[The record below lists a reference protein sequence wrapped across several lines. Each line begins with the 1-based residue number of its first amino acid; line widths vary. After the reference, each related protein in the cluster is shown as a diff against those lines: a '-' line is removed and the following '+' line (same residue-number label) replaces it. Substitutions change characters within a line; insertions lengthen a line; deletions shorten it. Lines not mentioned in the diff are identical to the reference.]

1 MASEFAH
8 ESKSYE
14 ILKDN
19 QINYGLT
26 DKEVRARVK
35 EGKVNI
41 IPKTPSRTM
50 WQIIRANLFTSFN
63 ALNAVLAI
71 IVIAAGSPKNALFA
85 GVIISNTMIGVIQ
98 EVRAKAII
106 ENLSLLNI
114 TNVKVM
120 RNGVEKEI
128 SMEDLV
134 IDDIII
140 LNPGAK
146 IAADAEIISGNEI
159 EVDESLLTGES
170 DPVLKKPSSK
180 ILSGSFVVAGDGYA
194 KVTKVGAD
202 TYSAKLAEEARRY
215 KLINSELQ
223 TAVNKIFKVIIW
235 LVVPIGVLLV
245 ATQLFFADRSWQD
258 AVIAASSGIIG
269 MVPEGFVLLTSATF
283 IVAVIRLSKWDTLV
297 QELPA
302 TEVLARVDVLCL
314 DKTGTITEGRLKVV
328 DIMPLE
334 NNNINDIEEILAGI
348 VHSSPSI
355 NPTQKAI
362 LEKYKTKPE
371 LKIKNKIP
379 FSSEKKWSGVEFE
392 EKGPWVLGAP
402 EMILK
407 NQYDEIRSIVEEE
420 AVKGRRVLLLAKV
433 SENEFKN
440 KTLNS
445 AKKAALILIEDIIR
459 EEATESFQYF
469 EKQSVDLKIISG
481 DNPVTVSA
489 VAKRAG
495 IKNSDRY
502 IDARNLP
509 EDSEKLA
516 KTIEENTIFGR
527 VTPHQKKEIVKS
539 LQSKGHIVAMTGDG
553 VNDVLALKEADCGI
567 AMANGSDA
575 TKAVAQLVLLNSDFS
590 ALPKVVMEG
599 RKLINN
605 LEGVS
610 ELFLS
615 KTVYSAILSLIF
627 GLIMLPFPFMPIQ
640 LSLIGSVAIGIPSFF
655 LALAPNKD
663 RVNRGFL
670 KRVLQGAIP
679 NGIVG
684 GFSTLAIFLL
694 GYFNNLSIEQCRTL
708 AIMVLGGISL
718 IILLKISKPLS
729 AFKAFLVMAM
739 AMLFS
744 ASFII
749 PVAKDFFMFYD
760 SDKIYVFI
768 SISLIILSLPFNYIV
783 TNITQKIIK

>member
-1 MASEFAH
+1 MRSEFIY
-8 ESKSYE
+8 ENKSYKA
-14 ILKDN
+14 LKSNDV
-19 QINYGLT
+19 NYGLT
-26 DKEVRARVK
+26 DKEVKDRVK
-35 EGKVNI
+35 KGKVNI
-41 IPKTPSRTM
+41 IPKTPSRTI

-106 ENLSLLNI
+106 EKLSLLNM

-120 RNGVEKEI
+120 RDGVEKEI

-134 IDDIII
+134 IDDIMV

-146 IAADAEIISGNEI
+146 IAADAEILYGSEI

-170 DPVLKKPSSK
+170 DPVLKKYSSK
-180 ILSGSFVVAGDGYA
+180 ILSGSFVVAGNGYA
-194 KVTKVGAD
+194 KVTSVGAD
-202 TYSAKLAEEARRY
+202 TYSAKLAEEAKRY

-223 TAVNKIFKVIIW
+223 IAVNKIFKVIIW
-235 LVVPIGVLLV
+235 IVIPIGILLV

-258 AVIAASSGIIG
+258 AVIGASSGIIG

-314 DKTGTITEGRLKVV
+314 DKTGTITEGRLKVA

-334 NNNINDIEEILAGI
+334 NSNINDIEEILAGI
-348 VHSSPSI
+348 VHGSPSI
-355 NPTQKAI
+355 NPTQQAI
-362 LEKYKTKPE
+362 LEKYKDKPE

-392 EKGPWVLGAP
+392 EKGAWVLGAP
-402 EMILK
+402 EMIL
-407 NQYDEIRSIVEEE
+407 NDEYEEIKSMVEGE
-420 AVKGRRVLLLAKV
+420 AIKGRRVLLLAKT
-433 SENEFKN
+433 SEDEFKN
-440 KTLNS
+440 QTLNDVE
-445 AKKAALILIEDIIR
+445 KTALILIEDIIR
-459 EEATESFQYF
+459 EEATKSFQYF
-469 EKQSVDLKIISG
+469 EEEGVELKIISG

-489 VAKRAG
+489 VAKKAG
-495 IKNSDRY
+495 IKSADKY
-502 IDARNLP
+502 VDARTLP
-509 EDSEKLA
+509 EDSEQLA
-516 KTIEENTIFGR
+516 EIIENNTIFGR

-539 LQSKGHIVAMTGDG
+539 LQLKGHIVAMTGDG

-590 ALPKVVMEG
+590 ALPKVVVEG
-599 RKLINN
+599 RRLINN
-605 LEGVS
+605 LEKVS

-615 KTVYSAILSLIF
+615 KTVCSIILSFIF
-627 GLIMLPFPFMPIQ
+627 GLILLPFPFMPIQ
-640 LSLIGSVAIGIPSFF
+640 FSLIGSVAIGIPSFF
-655 LALAPNKD
+655 LALAPNKE

-670 KRVLQGAIP
+670 KRVLQVAIP
-679 NGIVG
+679 NGIVTG
-684 GFSTLAIFLL
+684 LSTLVIFLL
-694 GYFNNLSIEQCRTL
+694 GYFNNLTIEQCRTL
-708 AIMVLGGISL
+708 SILVLGGISL
-718 IILLKISKPLS
+718 VVLLKVAKPLN
-729 AFKAFLVMAM
+729 AFKALLVMVM
-739 AMLFS
+739 AILFS
-744 ASFII
+744 AAFVI
-749 PVAKDFFMFYD
+749 PQARELFMFYNT
-760 SDKIYVFI
+760 DKIYTFI
-768 SISLIILSLPFNYIV
+768 SILLIILSVPFIHMI
-783 TNITQKIIK
+783 TNITKKIFK